1 MGEKSR
7 EGGLRSLAL
16 LLTDS
21 RMNPPVGLQGGKRLD
36 LCYPAG
42 AECVT
47 EDDREEGS

>member
-1 MGEKSR
+1 MGKKSR

-21 RMNPPVGLQGGKRLD
+21 RMNPPVGLQGGSRLD

-42 AECVT
+42 AERIT
-47 EDDREEGS
+47 EDDKKGS